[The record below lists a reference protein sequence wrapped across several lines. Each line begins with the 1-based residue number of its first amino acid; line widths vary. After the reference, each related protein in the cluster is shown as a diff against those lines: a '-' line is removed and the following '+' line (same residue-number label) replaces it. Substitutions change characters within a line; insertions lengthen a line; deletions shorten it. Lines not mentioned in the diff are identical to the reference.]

1 MKKYNYLEFTGT
13 NPWYLVDKNN
23 LTNISYGLN
32 LIYNSSYFH
41 LWRFGTASASA
52 GGALNY
58 QFWTFSSTRARPWG
72 YGAIHAV
79 YDNIPVKRSIAAN
92 YIDLRQF
99 VLNGELAGTT
109 AIVVPENILTN
120 FTIPDTVDDFFLQ
133 FDSNPKPSSSNSN
146 TDKESKSD
154 SKSKSNSKSS

>member
-1 MKKYNYLEFTGT
+1 
-13 NPWYLVDKNN
+13 
-23 LTNISYGLN
+23 
-32 LIYNSSYFH
+32 
-41 LWRFGTASASA
+41 
-52 GGALNY
+52 
-58 QFWTFSSTRARPWG
+58 
-72 YGAIHAV
+72 
-79 YDNIPVKRSIAAN
+79 
-92 YIDLRQF
+92 
-99 VLNGELAGTT
+99 LAGTT